1 MLGLRGEPIEGGFV
15 MPKQKYENN
24 DLTVFYDPEVC
35 IHAGDCVKGLP
46 TVFDIAKKPWINVEG
61 APTEEIVEQIKQCP
75 SGALSYKL
83 RKDT

>member
-1 MLGLRGEPIEGGFV
+1 
-15 MPKQKYENN
+15 MPKHKYENN

-46 TVFDIAKKPWINVEG
+46 TVFDLAKKPWINVGG
-61 APTEEIVEQIKQCP
+61 AATEKIIEQIKQCP

-83 RKDT
+83 RKDP